1 MNCLHGRTQRVVVN
15 SPMSKWRWM
24 TTGVPQVSVFGA
36 VLFKI
41 FLGDGDSG
49 IECTLSKF
57 ADDTNLSGAVDII
70 EGRDAI
76 LRDLDRLER
85 WAHVNLMKFNRAK
98 CKVQYL
104 GQGNLKHRYKF
115 GRE

>member
-57 ADDTNLSGAVDII
+57 ADDTNLRGVVNMS
-70 EGRDAI
+70 EGWEAI
-76 LRDLDRLER
+76 QRDLDRHELPR
-85 WAHVNLMKFNRAK
+85 FNKSK